1 MATQPLTA
9 SIVRE
14 SRDFEHN
21 PELMLAH
28 VSGIVDDLLLV
39 TSRDQWPAAEL
50 VSLVGCLR
58 EGVLERVAHE
68 EREFI
73 DLDQSDRSMAHLKR
87 DHVRLRAATEV
98 LARVAAGEG
107 TRSSAQ
113 VAAMAR
119 GLLMQ
124 LRRHLGAEKA
134 FSPQRPRR

>member
-1 MATQPLTA
+1 MVTQPVNA
-9 SIVRE
+9 SLVHE
-14 SRDFEHN
+14 SRDFEHD

-28 VSGIVDDLLLV
+28 VSGIIDELLLV

-68 EREFI
+68 ERELI
-73 DLDQSDRSMAHLKR
+73 DFDQSDRSVAHLHR
-87 DHVRLRAATEV
+87 DHARLRAATEV

-107 TRSSAQ
+107 TRSSAH

-119 GLLMQ
+119 SLLMQ
-124 LRRHLGAEKA
+124 LRRHLGAEKV
-134 FSPQRPRR
+134 FLPQRPRR